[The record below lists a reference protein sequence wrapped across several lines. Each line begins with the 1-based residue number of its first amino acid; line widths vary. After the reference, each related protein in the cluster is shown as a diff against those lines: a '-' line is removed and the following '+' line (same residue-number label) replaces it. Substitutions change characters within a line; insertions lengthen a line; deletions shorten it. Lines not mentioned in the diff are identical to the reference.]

1 MAVKFMSNEK
11 QWFVYILRCADG
23 TLYTGMTDDIEH
35 RIAVH
40 NAGKGAKYTRG
51 RGPVEM
57 VYRECC
63 ESRGAALKREYA
75 IKKLTR
81 PQKLALIDAH
91 KESADRI

>member
-1 MAVKFMSNEK
+1 MAVIFMSNEK
-11 QWFVYILRCADG
+11 RWFVYILRCADG

-35 RIAVH
+35 RIAAH

-63 ESRGAALKREYA
+63 ESRSAALKRECA

-81 PQKLALIDAH
+81 PQKLTLIDAH
-91 KESADRI
+91 KEGADRI